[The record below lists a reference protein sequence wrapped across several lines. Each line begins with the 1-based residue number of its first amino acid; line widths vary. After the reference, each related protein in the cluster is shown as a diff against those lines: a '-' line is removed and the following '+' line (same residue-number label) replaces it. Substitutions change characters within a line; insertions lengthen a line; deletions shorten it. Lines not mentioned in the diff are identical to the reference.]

1 MKNGSFCVAQSYPPK
16 CEEDEEN
23 FVECIRGE
31 SAPQTAK
38 VFALILASIL
48 LCLFALL
55 TLITCHVFSIDRT
68 LTIVPNHVQS
78 NQNMNNRQDS
88 GSDSNVEDFQ
98 EEENQEVNI
107 GNVNDNQPKESLTRK
122 SLNQSMLYIFACIIT
137 FVAPF
142 AALAIPK
149 STTATKLTS
158 SIILWSI
165 STLLPTYGIFLIL
178 IIYQAKGE
186 STLTNVS

>member
-55 TLITCHVFSIDRT
+55 TLITCHVFSIERT

-107 GNVNDNQPKESLTRK
+107 GNVNDNQPRESLTRK
-122 SLNQSMLYIFACIIT
+122 SLNQSMLYVYLCLYHNFRRTIRCTCDSKKYNCNKIDIIDYSM
-137 FVAPF
+137 VY
-142 AALAIPK
+142 IH
-149 STTATKLTS
+149 TS
-158 SIILWSI
+158 SDVWDLSHTHNI
-165 STLLPTYGIFLIL
+165 PG
-178 IIYQAKGE
+178 QR
-186 STLTNVS
+186 